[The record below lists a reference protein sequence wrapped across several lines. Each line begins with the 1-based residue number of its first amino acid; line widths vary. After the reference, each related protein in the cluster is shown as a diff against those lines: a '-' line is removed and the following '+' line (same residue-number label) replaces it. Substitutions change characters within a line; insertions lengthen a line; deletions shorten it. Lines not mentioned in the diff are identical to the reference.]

1 MTVQAATPALPALSC
16 YFQYNLS
23 TTLYS
28 RNLTLVVVLSAH
40 DSNWFGVPSSMNK
53 LFRANETPTQD
64 SRRIVDDDD
73 NDSML
78 SPQVIRV
85 TLTSRAA

>member
-1 MTVQAATPALPALSC
+1 
-16 YFQYNLS
+16 
-23 TTLYS
+23 
-28 RNLTLVVVLSAH
+28 
-40 DSNWFGVPSSMNK
+40 
-53 LFRANETPTQD
+53 
-64 SRRIVDDDD
+64 VDDDD